1 MGLASKPLPALSRSC
16 SRSDNAARLTLIPG
30 GRRINP
36 MSEISDQ
43 ELLDQLYKYGTI
55 GEASRNPGRRT
66 RQEFGALRAEVLRA
80 NRTATIGTVHGVW
93 IIESQQ
99 AARMRGEIYYCE
111 NCKFCHTEEALF
123 EVDHLV
129 ADKNFRGTSSASNVL
144 MNAAV
149 LCTSI
154 EKGDRGCNQSK
165 GSRDAPL
172 PGAGLAYS
180 RPGLDMNCA
189 PLNSRK

>member
-1 MGLASKPLPALSRSC
+1 
-16 SRSDNAARLTLIPG
+16 
-30 GRRINP
+30 
-36 MSEISDQ
+36 MSSLSDQ
-43 ELLDQLYKYGTI
+43 ELLDLLYRHGTI
-55 GEASRNPGRRT
+55 DGASRDPGRIT
-66 RQEFGALRAEVLRA
+66 RQEFGALREEVLRN
-80 NRTATIGTVHGVW
+80 NRTATIGTVDGVW

-111 NCKFCHTEEALF
+111 NCKFCHTEEAFF

-129 ADKNFRGTSSASNVL
+129 ADKAFRGTTSASNVL

-154 EKGDRGCNQSK
+154 AKGDRGCNQSK
-165 GSRDAPL
+165 GAREAPL

-189 PLNSRK
+189 PLNIRK